1 MGIIA
6 DLGGTWYLVW
16 LERLFFGY
24 DEIALLDEFLTC
36 HWKPECKLQA
46 CGLLIVLFIAEVV
59 EEAAET
65 TSEDQA
71 VEVVVEWTEVV
82 LVEEVM
88 DLEDKDQASEEALVM
103 IQALEVVVV
112 VVEWEEEAEEGDLEG
127 ELFQPMPLTE

>member
-46 CGLLIVLFIAEVV
+46 CDVLFIAEVV

>member
-1 MGIIA
+1 MDIIA

>member
-1 MGIIA
+1 M
-6 DLGGTWYLVW
+6 
-16 LERLFFGY
+16 
-24 DEIALLDEFLTC
+24 
-36 HWKPECKLQA
+36 
-46 CGLLIVLFIAEVV
+46 V

-112 VVEWEEEAEEGDLEG
+112 VVVEWEEEAEEGDLEG

>member
-1 MGIIA
+1 
-6 DLGGTWYLVW
+6 
-16 LERLFFGY
+16 
-24 DEIALLDEFLTC
+24 
-36 HWKPECKLQA
+36 
-46 CGLLIVLFIAEVV
+46 VV

-127 ELFQPMPLTE
+127 ELFPPMPLTE

>member
-1 MGIIA
+1 M
-6 DLGGTWYLVW
+6 
-16 LERLFFGY
+16 
-24 DEIALLDEFLTC
+24 
-36 HWKPECKLQA
+36 
-46 CGLLIVLFIAEVV
+46 V